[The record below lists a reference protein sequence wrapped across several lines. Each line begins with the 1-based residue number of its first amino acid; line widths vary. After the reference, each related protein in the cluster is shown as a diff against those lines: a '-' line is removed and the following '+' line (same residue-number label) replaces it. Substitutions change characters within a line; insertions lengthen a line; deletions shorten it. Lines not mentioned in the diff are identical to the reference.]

1 MSVPARAS
9 RVPAQAAR
17 PAPSTR
23 RPATATKPVGERRA
37 PAPRPTADEAFSR
50 RSQHSLRFAVLSALV
65 AATLVVGLVTL
76 NAMVAQRSFRIDDL
90 QARVDDLSRHN
101 VLLERQA
108 ARLSAPERIAAWA
121 QRHGMRL
128 APDGDLHILQVAGG
142 ATTPPVPADAPTE
155 STGIGGAPGGG
166 RTTDDSAGS
175 LKSIVAGAG

>member
-128 APDGDLHILQVAGG
+128 APDGDLHILQVAG
-142 ATTPPVPADAPTE
+142 ATTQPVPAGSPTE
-155 STGIGGAPGGG
+155 STGVGGAPAGG
-166 RTTDDSAGS
+166 RTTDDSAGA